1 MKKLKDI
8 SQGGSVDMRS
18 RLDKDLVELNDLLL
32 EMSMLIETAIKKAIT
47 LLTEKDE
54 KIAQE
59 VYNYE
64 ERTDIFEGI
73 IQKHCLKVFVEQ
85 QPAAGDLRKVSSALK
100 MITDME
106 RIGDISRDIAELC
119 MLLPE
124 DYGNKFPK
132 IREMAKATIDIV
144 NNSINSFVN
153 QDLEIAEKIESEDDI
168 VDDYFSSIRDEFV
181 DVIKSGLEPSYAI
194 DFIMI
199 AKYLE
204 RIADHAVNISE
215 WVIFSIKG

>member
-8 SQGGSVDMRS
+8 LQGGSVDMRS

-32 EMSMLIETAIKKAIT
+32 EMSMLIENAIKKAIT

-124 DYGNKFPK
+124 DYGKKFPK

-168 VDDYFSSIRDEFV
+168 VDDYFSSIRDELV